1 MLALTKAID
10 EVKFRIPRQ
19 ILETVFSQPSV
30 NWKQKPVPVEESIL
44 SLVVRPRVLVDCDLV
59 GGTEVFI
66 SLEGIVPDR
75 PEDYLSVYR
84 IPKTLTQNRSI
95 LSVLNISFNDPTR
108 IAGHMAVAQHQ
119 ATAMLQAGAAMMD
132 AHSPMPMT
140 STAQVQL
147 IGENVVMVRDT
158 VLLPDNV
165 FLRCRLAN
173 DSQLSH
179 LQLRSYRA
187 FSKLV
192 ELAVK
197 SYIYNQYVVQ
207 MDMGQIKGGMMIG
220 KFKEIIDG
228 YADSEELYQTYL
240 SEKWEKIS
248 FMNDQETYTRFLRL
262 QVGGYR

>member
-1 MLALTKAID
+1 MAITKSID

-19 ILETVFSQPSV
+19 ILETVFTQRSI
-30 NWKQKPVPVEESIL
+30 NWKQRPTPMEEQIM
-44 SLVVRPRVLVDCDLV
+44 SLVVRPRVLIDCNLV
-59 GGTEVFI
+59 GGTEIFV
-66 SLEGIVPDR
+66 SLEGLQPER
-75 PEDYLSVYR
+75 PEDFISVYN

-108 IAGHMAVAQHQ
+108 IAGYQAVAQHQ
-119 ATAMLQAGAAMMD
+119 ATAMLQAGSAVMD

-158 VLLPDNV
+158 VILPANV
-165 FLRCRLAN
+165 FLRCRIAN
-173 DSQLSH
+173 DENMSH

-187 FSKLV
+187 FARLV

-197 SYIYNQYVVQ
+197 SFIYQQYVVE
-207 MDMGQIKGGMMIG
+207 MDMGQIKGGVMIG
-220 KFKEIIDG
+220 KFKEVVES

-240 SEKWEKIS
+240 TEKWEKIS

-262 QVGGYR
+262 GLGGYR